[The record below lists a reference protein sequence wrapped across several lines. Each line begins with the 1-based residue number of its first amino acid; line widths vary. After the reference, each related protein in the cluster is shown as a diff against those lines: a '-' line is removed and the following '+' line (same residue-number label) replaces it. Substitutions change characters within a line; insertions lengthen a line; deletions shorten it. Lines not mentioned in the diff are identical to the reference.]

1 MNMHLSPQDPEIRAQ
16 LDRDAAEADAET
28 RARQK
33 RKTWLI
39 VLASIVGVVAFIA
52 FLVWRASAPKAQT
65 PPAPPP
71 TVSVLV
77 PGSSEVASRVAAV
90 GTISARRD
98 MPVGVAGDGGMISA
112 IRAEAGQYVAK
123 GQVLAEIDSSVQ
135 RAQLAQLQASVA
147 QARADARLAQS
158 ELDRANALV
167 SRGFISRADIDRR
180 TATRDSANARVS
192 VAQAQVREMQEK
204 LNRLAIRAPEAGL
217 VLARMVEPGQI
228 VSPGT
233 GALYRVAAGGQM
245 ELRARIAEQD
255 MPGLA
260 VGQTATVTPV
270 GSQNLYA
277 GNVWLLEPVIDPE
290 SRQGMARIA
299 LPRVTELRSGGFAN
313 VVVEGAKS
321 QRPLLPQSAV
331 LSDREG
337 SYVLTI
343 GADNVVKRS
352 PVKTGAVTPD
362 GVVIVSGLTGTEKV
376 VQSAGAFLHPG
387 EKVTPRL
394 VPRPGATA
402 APAPPEVAPVAA
414 AAPTAG

>member
-1 MNMHLSPQDPEIRAQ
+1 MNMHLSPQDPGIREQ
-16 LDRDAAEADAET
+16 LDRDAAEADAEQ
-28 RARQK
+28 RARNK
-33 RKTWLI
+33 RKTWII
-39 VLASIVGVVAFIA
+39 VIASIAAVAAFVA
-52 FLVWRASAPKAQT
+52 FLVWKASAPKAQT
-65 PPAPPP
+65 PPSPPP
-71 TVSVLV
+71 TVTVLV
-77 PGSSEVASRVAAV
+77 PGTSEVASRVAAV

-98 MPVGVAGDGGMISA
+98 MPVGVAGEGGMISA
-112 IRAEAGQYVAK
+112 IRVEAGQYVGK

-167 SRGFISRADIDRR
+167 SRGFISKADIDRR

-192 VAQAQVREMQEK
+192 VAQAQVREMQER

-245 ELRARIAEQD
+245 ELRAQIAEQD

-260 VGQTATVTPV
+260 VGQPATITPV
-270 GSQNLYA
+270 GSQNRYA
-277 GNVWLLEPVIDPE
+277 GNVWLLEPVIDPQ
-290 SRQGMARIA
+290 SRQGTARIA
-299 LPRVTELRSGGFAN
+299 LPQATELRSGGFAN

-331 LSDREG
+331 LSDRDG
-337 SYVLTI
+337 NYVLTV
-343 GADNVVKRS
+343 GADNAVKRM
-352 PVKTGAVTPD
+352 PVKTGSVTPN
-362 GVVIVSGLTGTEKV
+362 GVVILSGLTGTEKV

-387 EKVTPRL
+387 EKVTPKL
-394 VPRPGATA
+394 A
-402 APAPPEVAPVAA
+402 APA
-414 AAPTAG
+414 AAPAVATAG